1 VLRTLTTE
9 RARELAEA
17 ARVRER
23 RLNEA
28 FVQKLAA
35 EVRGPVRE
43 ARRRGINVLILVD
56 PISSESLRG
65 TKLQGTL
72 LRARRSLGNLAVYGG
87 AMLRLACASGKQ
99 CPRCGCRGEEIAH
112 TKRSRVYECPHC
124 GLRWDRDK
132 GALYNLAYSY
142 FARMAK
148 EECDDYTAMAAG
160 VLEAMSEWLA
170 KHQSALTR

>member
-1 VLRTLTTE
+1 
-9 RARELAEA
+9 
-17 ARVRER
+17 VRER

-28 FVQKLAA
+28 FVQKLVA
-35 EVRGPVRE
+35 EARGLVRE
-43 ARRRGINVLILVD
+43 ARKRGMSVLILVD
-56 PISSESLRG
+56 PINSESLRG

-112 TKRSRVYECPHC
+112 TRRSRIYECPRC

-132 GALYNLAYSY
+132 AVHYNLAYSY
-142 FARMAK
+142 FARMIR
-148 EECDDYTAMAAG
+148 EESDDLTMLATR
-160 VLEAMSEWLA
+160 VLEAFREWLE
-170 KHQSALTR
+170 KHPSILQY